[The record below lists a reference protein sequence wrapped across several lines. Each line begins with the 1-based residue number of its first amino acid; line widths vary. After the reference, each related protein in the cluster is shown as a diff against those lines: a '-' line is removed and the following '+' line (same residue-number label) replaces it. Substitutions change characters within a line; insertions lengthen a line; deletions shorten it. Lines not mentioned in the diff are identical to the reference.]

1 MRDPDDVTWVSL
13 EPLYQDIL
21 KNLEKLE
28 RIDTNNL
35 SKLDQDIMDFNI
47 IGMKSIA
54 TFLDALIKEYDEKQS
69 NQITH

>member
-54 TFLDALIKEYDEKQS
+54 TFLNLLIKEYDEKQS